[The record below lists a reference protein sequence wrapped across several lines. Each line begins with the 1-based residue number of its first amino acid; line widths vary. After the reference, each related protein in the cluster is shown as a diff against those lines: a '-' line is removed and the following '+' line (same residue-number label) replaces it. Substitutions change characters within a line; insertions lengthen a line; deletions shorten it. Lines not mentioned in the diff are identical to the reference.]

1 MKKLLIYLENFLPSS
16 QAFIINQA
24 EGFHRFDTEIMA
36 GKRINSAHTKSSE
49 LRVHDIRSSNTM
61 RAGELLLKIPR
72 LPIPSLFPPLRKA
85 DLIHAHFGK
94 NGYVVGPLARKANK
108 PLITTF
114 HGFDATYDG
123 DPKKPGG
130 FNQVRFFSHGRR
142 EMASWAFNWSI
153 AVSDFIKEKLLEKGF
168 AEARIHRHYIGIDT
182 SRFSPTATTRRKGLV
197 VSIARFVEYKGH
209 RLMIE
214 ALERVAKQGI
224 DLEFAM
230 VGQGP
235 ERDRIV
241 ELAKRKLPNVTVHEN
256 LSQDRIR
263 ELLSEAELYLHGSV
277 TLDNGH
283 AEAFGLANL
292 EAQAVGT
299 PVVAFLSGGV
309 GEAVKDGE
317 TGFLLA
323 ERDVTGMANAIGNLL
338 SDQALWNEFSRRAPI
353 FVSQN
358 FDLNRQTALLEDYYD
373 AVLGDYKKLGNTL

>member
-36 GKRINSAHTKSSE
+36 GKRINSAHTQNSR
-49 LRVHDIRSSNTM
+49 LHVHDIKSSSTM
-61 RAGELLLKIPR
+61 RTGELLLKVPR
-72 LPIPSLFPPLRKA
+72 VPVPSLFPPVHNA

-94 NGYVVGPLARKANK
+94 NGYVVGPLAQRAKK

-142 EMASWAFNWSI
+142 QMASWPFNWSI
-153 AVSDFIKEKLLEKGF
+153 AVSDFIREKLLEKGF
-168 AEARIHRHYIGIDT
+168 PETRIHRHYIGIDT
-182 SRFSPTATTRRKGLV
+182 SRFTPTTTPRRKGLI

-209 RLMIE
+209 TLMIE

-235 ERDRIV
+235 DRDKIV

-263 ELLSEAELYLHGSV
+263 ELLREAELYLHGSV

-299 PVVAFLSGGV
+299 PVVAFRSGGV
-309 GEAVKDGE
+309 GEAVKEGE

-323 ERDVTGMANAIGNLL
+323 ERDVTGMADAIGKLL
-338 SDQALWNEFSRRAPI
+338 SDQTLWNEFSRRAPV

-373 AVLGDYKKLGNTL
+373 VVLGEYKNVGNRL

>member
-36 GKRINSAHTKSSE
+36 GKRINSAHTKNSG
-49 LRVHDIRSSNTM
+49 LRVHDIRSSSRM
-61 RAGELLLKIPR
+61 RAGELLLKVPR
-72 LPIPSLFPPLRKA
+72 LPVPSLFPPVHNA

-142 EMASWAFNWSI
+142 QMASWPFNWSI

-168 AEARIHRHYIGIDT
+168 PEARIQRHYIGIDT
-182 SRFSPTATTRRKGLV
+182 SRFSPAATPRRKGLV

-299 PVVAFLSGGV
+299 PVVAFRSGGV

-373 AVLGDYKKLGNTL
+373 AVLGDHKKLGNTL

>member
-24 EGFHRFDTEIMA
+24 EGFHRFETEIMA
-36 GKRINSAHTKSSE
+36 GKRINSAHTKNSG
-49 LRVHDIRSSNTM
+49 LRVHEIKSSSTM

-72 LPIPSLFPPLRKA
+72 LPVPLLFPPVHNA

-94 NGYVVGPLARKANK
+94 NGYVVGPLARKAKK

-123 DPKKPGG
+123 DPQKPGG

-142 EMASWAFNWSI
+142 QMASWPFNWSI
-153 AVSDFIKEKLLEKGF
+153 AVSDFIREKLLEKGF
-168 AEARIHRHYIGIDT
+168 PEARVYRHYIGIDT
-182 SRFSPTATTRRKGLV
+182 SRFSPSVAPRRKGLV

-209 RLMIE
+209 TLMIE

-224 DLEFAM
+224 ALEFAM

-241 ELAKRKLPNVTVHEN
+241 ELAKRKLPKVTIHEN

-299 PVVAFLSGGV
+299 PVVAFRSGGV
-309 GEAVKDGE
+309 GEAVKEGE

-338 SDQALWNEFSRRAPI
+338 SNQALWDRFSERAPI
-353 FVSQN
+353 FVGQN

-373 AVLGDYKKLGNTL
+373 TVLGEYKKVGQTI